1 MKTIFRGRH
10 VNERPNFI
18 CLQTFPPASCCITP
32 RLPPSIKGCIRERER
47 EISII
52 YSMGIS
58 LGTSANLYLPIH
70 LRKCI
75 LPQACT
81 IYDSW
86 HKPQCSVFN

>member
-1 MKTIFRGRH
+1 MLA
-10 VNERPNFI
+10 N
-18 CLQTFPPASCCITP
+18 FPPCLLLYCTP
-32 RLPPSIKGCIRERER
+32 PSPASIKGCIRERERER